1 MAKKTADAVFFAGS
15 KGSEGSEGSE
25 GFGIACGD
33 EYIASVTI
41 FTLVSQV
48 LHDEEEKPPS
58 FGRGVSPQATEDSR
72 PFKERPRP
80 FQGLI

>member
-15 KGSEGSEGSE
+15 KGSEGSEGC
-25 GFGIACGD
+25 GIACGD

-58 FGRGVSPQATEDSR
+58 FGRGCRRRRRRIAGLSKKGR
-72 PFKERPRP
+72 GPFRA
-80 FQGLI
+80 